1 MIGCSEGD
9 TECEDS
15 EKPVHKVKIT
25 KSFYMGK
32 YEVTQGAVMGNNP
45 SYFVGANCD
54 MPTGCDNHPVEQVSW
69 NDVKSFLVKLNAQ
82 EGRTGARMYR
92 LLAEAEWEYAAR
104 AGDGTRVVEL
114 ADQALY
120 AAKRNGRNRVEV
132 STAD

>member
-1 MIGCSEGD
+1 MMGCSEGD

-104 AGDGTRVVEL
+104 NAVKLRKIGCCTICRWYEKKLFTVKDF
-114 ADQALY
+114 
-120 AAKRNGRNRVEV
+120 
-132 STAD
+132 